1 MNTQIKWM
9 TEYAEDFGNGKILGI
24 GIFLILSIQKV
35 FFWFFIKNGFSKF
48 SFYIQGW
55 YRGPRPALYVTD
67 PDFLKEVL
75 IKESETF
82 IDRPML
88 DRSDT
93 IPHLINLKGMLTFCE
108 KHLQIIFFKKRW
120 NSFSNF
126 MEVMRQ
132 KYLEFVIKVWSL
144 ITSAFFDNF
153 WSF

>member
-1 MNTQIKWM
+1 M
-9 TEYAEDFGNGKILGI
+9 DFPN
-24 GIFLILSIQKV
+24 
-35 FFWFFIKNGFSKF
+35 F
-48 SFYIQGW
+48 SFCIQGW

-126 MEVMRQ
+126 MEVSNEAKIFRICY
-132 KYLEFVIKVWSL
+132 KSL
-144 ITSAFFDNF
+144 KSDHIRIFRLLLKFLRIF
-153 WSF
+153 